1 MIVSQ
6 CCAASIIYSDICS
19 DCKEHTGFIYLCEDC
34 EEEIDEGEEFC
45 KSCDGDQERDQY
57 ADSE

>member
-6 CCAASIIYSDICS
+6 CCGAPLDPMFPNDEVC
-19 DCKEHTGFIYLCEDC
+19 DNCKEHCETCDD
-34 EEEIDEGEEFC
+34 EEIE
-45 KSCDGDQERDQY
+45 DGDQERDQY